1 MPGLPAAIMFG
12 NLNMV
17 PFVGFF
23 LPTNGSFGRTEDD
36 ALLVDGEEQ
45 LKASE
50 SSWTY
55 VRHYYK

>member
-1 MPGLPAAIMFG
+1 LIAEDIIKETFEMPGLPAAIMFG

-36 ALLVDGEEQ
+36 APLVDTET
-45 LKASE
+45 
-50 SSWTY
+50 SS
-55 VRHYYK
+55 

>member
-36 ALLVDGEEQ
+36 ALLVDTER
-45 LKASE
+45 
-50 SSWTY
+50 SS
-55 VRHYYK
+55 